1 MLPLSFAS
9 GIGRPYD
16 EPDVTQAIDR
26 QHGRHFRD
34 IFLPQVVPKA
44 ADGRVLKLLDS
55 GVKVADLGC
64 GAGILILTMAKAYP
78 NSTFHGFEIS
88 KPALEIAAKNI
99 AKANVK
105 NVVLHDANESG
116 ESLGDHKETYD
127 LVTTFDVLH
136 DCTHPEVLIAQVKT
150 ALKPETGIWLLA
162 DIPAAPTVR
171 ENLAKMP
178 AVGTYFAISTC
189 LCMSCAL
196 SVEGGAG
203 LGTLGFSVP
212 VANKLLKAGG
222 FEKVDVL
229 FEKDNAR
236 WFVIT

>member
-16 EPDVTQAIDR
+16 ELDVAQAIDR

-34 IFLPQVVPKA
+34 IFMPQVVPKA
-44 ADGRVLKLLDS
+44 ADGRVLALLET
-55 GVKVADLGC
+55 GGATVADLGC

-99 AKANVK
+99 AQANIK

-116 ESLGDHKETYD
+116 ESLGDYKEMYD

-136 DCTHPEVLIAQVKT
+136 DCTDPQSLIAQVKT
-150 ALKPETGIWLLA
+150 ALKPETGIGCWRTFQRPRQCARILQ
-162 DIPAAPTVR
+162 R
-171 ENLAKMP
+171 
-178 AVGTYFAISTC
+178 C
-189 LCMSCAL
+189 L
-196 SVEGGAG
+196 
-203 LGTLGFSVP
+203 
-212 VANKLLKAGG
+212 
-222 FEKVDVL
+222 
-229 FEKDNAR
+229 R
-236 WFVIT
+236 